1 MPVSFS
7 APTPITIPDFFKKSG
22 AIFIFLWKIME
33 YYSMRNVGSQFRKN
47 QVMVLKIFPR
57 NWERRG
63 EKLSFKAFFSPFLLR
78 EGGWGVRF

>member
-22 AIFIFLWKIME
+22 AIFIFLLKIME

-57 NWERRG
+57 NRERKG
-63 EKLSFKAFFSPFLLR
+63 DKLSFKAFFLPFPVAGR
-78 EGGWGVRF
+78 GMGG